1 MKWSNGFRK
10 RLVLVG
16 FVTAIVFCDSAN
28 ADFTFGEPVNLGPT
42 VNSSGVDCSPSVSTD
57 GLELYFLSDQP
68 GGYGNYDIWMA
79 TRLTTDDPW
88 NTPVNLGPVVNSSD
102 WEVSPDISADGL
114 SLYFDGGPD
123 NYNDLW
129 VTKRTTKDQPWGTP
143 VELDPNVNFA
153 SWLYCPGISPDGL
166 QLYFESEDD
175 LWFSTRQTQSDPWQ
189 PAVNL
194 GSPVNSSYH
203 DSGPDISIDGL
214 AMFFHSDRPGGY
226 GDQDLYMTTRKTID
240 SSWGEPINLGPNINT
255 SYSESDPSVSADGRM
270 LYFSEYPNPRPGGI
284 GDLDIWQAPIIPI
297 VDLNGDGIVN
307 AADMCIM
314 VDHWGEDYSLC
325 DIGPMP
331 WGDGV
336 VDVED
341 LKVLAEH
348 LFEEVFPKE
357 LIGYWKL
364 DETEG
369 DIAYNSVS
377 DNHGVLSGNPT
388 WQPDSG
394 RIGGAL
400 QFDGIDDYISTDFVL
415 NPADGS
421 FSVFAWI
428 KGGEPG
434 QVILSQTGGVNW
446 LSSDPSEGKLMTEL
460 VPPTTRSPLPPLVS
474 ETKITDGN
482 WLHIGFVRSGA
493 SRTLYVDGVLVAEDM
508 QNNLSSSNNGLYMG
522 TGKNLEAGTFFSG
535 LIDDIRIYNKAL
547 NAEQIAALA
556 Q

>member
-42 VNSSGVDCSPSVSTD
+42 VNSSGFDCSPSVSTD
-57 GLELYFLSDQP
+57 GLELYFLSDRP

-114 SLYFDGGPD
+114 SLYFDGGPISR
-123 NYNDLW
+123 NDIW
-129 VTKRTTKDQPWGTP
+129 VTERTAKDQPWGTP
-143 VELDPNVNFA
+143 VELDPNVNFT

-240 SSWGEPINLGPNINT
+240 SSWGESINLGPSINT
-255 SYSESDPSVSADGRM
+255 SYSESDASVSADGRM
-270 LYFSEYPNPRPGGI
+270 LYFSEYPNPRPGGQ
-284 GDLDIWQAPIIPI
+284 GNEDLWQAPIIPI
-297 VDLNGDGIVN
+297 VDLNSDGIVDS
-307 AADMCIM
+307 ADVCIM

-331 WGDGV
+331 WGDGI
-336 VDVED
+336 VDIED

-348 LFEEVFPKE
+348 LFEEVLPFG
-357 LIGYWKL
+357 LVAYWRL

-369 DIAYNSVS
+369 SI
-377 DNHGVLSGNPT
+377 
-388 WQPDSG
+388 
-394 RIGGAL
+394 
-400 QFDGIDDYISTDFVL
+400 
-415 NPADGS
+415 
-421 FSVFAWI
+421 
-428 KGGEPG
+428 
-434 QVILSQTGGVNW
+434 
-446 LSSDPSEGKLMTEL
+446 
-460 VPPTTRSPLPPLVS
+460 
-474 ETKITDGN
+474 
-482 WLHIGFVRSGA
+482 
-493 SRTLYVDGVLVAEDM
+493 AEDTAGRRHEGRCAAARWRWR
-508 QNNLSSSNNGLYMG
+508 LCKHAFY
-522 TGKNLEAGTFFSG
+522 LESVQRFVQCLCLDQRRSA
-535 LIDDIRIYNKAL
+535 
-547 NAEQIAALA
+547 
-556 Q
+556 